1 MHVLSVSSLKGG
13 VGKTTVAL
21 GLASAALSRGLRTL
35 VVDLDPQS
43 DATTALGATRELKAT
58 CAEVLKLPKH
68 SNVHKAIVVSDWES
82 LSGGVMDLL
91 PGSPKVVEFDS
102 PTPTKRDLWR
112 LEEALSRV
120 ENEYDIVIIDT
131 PPSLN
136 GLTQLAWTASDKVLV
151 IAEPSIFSVLAADRA
166 IRAIAEISKQT
177 AGRLQALG
185 VLVNRYVPASKEHQ
199 FRFAE
204 LQQLFGPRLI
214 SVTIEEHSAVQQ
226 AQGAARP
233 IHSWPGDI
241 AGQMA
246 KNFEQVLDKVFEGP
260 VIEHSSR
267 SLKRNKKATKAV
279 KIRRGSTLE
288 AVLDLGEQ
296 KKD

>member
-43 DATTALGATRELKAT
+43 DATTALGATREMKLS

-68 SNVHKAIVVSDWES
+68 SNVVRAIVASDWES
-82 LSGGVMDLL
+82 PSVGVMDLL

-120 ENEYDIVIIDT
+120 ESEYDLVIVDT

-136 GLTQLAWTASDKVLV
+136 GLTQLAWTASDRVLIV
-151 IAEPSIFSVLAADRA
+151 AEPSIFSVLAADRA
-166 IRAIAEISKQT
+166 MRAITEISKQT

-185 VLVNRYVPASKEHQ
+185 VIINRYIPASKEHQ
-199 FRFAE
+199 FRLAE
-204 LQQLFGPRLI
+204 LEQLFGSDLL
-214 SVTIEEHSAVQQ
+214 SVAIEEHSAIQQ

-233 IHSWPGDI
+233 IHSWPGDV
-241 AGQMA
+241 AVNTG
-246 KNFEQVLDKVFEGP
+246 KSFELVLDKLFQSQSLDP
-260 VIEHSSR
+260 SKRSS
-267 SLKRNKKATKAV
+267 KRNTRVLKGA
-279 KIRRGSTLE
+279 KIRRGAIQT
-288 AVLDLGEQ
+288 VLDLVDEP
-296 KKD
+296 

>member
-21 GLASAALSRGLRTL
+21 GLASASLSRGLRTL

-43 DATTALGATRELKAT
+43 DATTALGATRELKLS

-68 SNVHKAIVVSDWES
+68 ANVVRAIVASDWES
-82 LSGGVMDLL
+82 PSAGTMDLL

-120 ENEYDIVIIDT
+120 EADYDLVIVDT

-136 GLTQLAWTASDKVLV
+136 GLTQLAWTASDRVLIV
-151 IAEPSIFSVLAADRA
+151 AEPSIFSVLAADRA
-166 IRAIAEISKQT
+166 MRAITEISKQT
-177 AGRLQALG
+177 AGRLKALG
-185 VLVNRYVPASKEHQ
+185 VLVNRYIPASKEHQ
-199 FRFAE
+199 FRLAE
-204 LQQLFGPRLI
+204 LEQLFGSDLL
-214 SVTIEEHSAVQQ
+214 SVAIEEHSAVQQ

-233 IHSWPGDI
+233 IHSWPGEV
-241 AGQMA
+241 AGNTA
-246 KNFEQVLDKVFEGP
+246 KSFELVLDQMFQS
-260 VIEHSSR
+260 HSTDISKR
-267 SLKRNKKATKAV
+267 SSKRNTKVLKGA
-279 KIRRGSTLE
+279 KIRRGAIQT
-288 AVLDLGEQ
+288 VLDLVDEP
-296 KKD
+296 

>member
-21 GLASAALSRGLRTL
+21 GLASASLSRGLRTL

-43 DATTALGATRELKAT
+43 DATTALGATRELKLS

-68 SNVHKAIVVSDWES
+68 ANVVRAIVSSDWES
-82 LSGGVMDLL
+82 PSAGTMDLL

-120 ENEYDIVIIDT
+120 ETDYDVVIVDT

-136 GLTQLAWTASDKVLV
+136 GLTQLAWTASDRVLIV
-151 IAEPSIFSVLAADRA
+151 AEPSIFSVLAADRA
-166 IRAIAEISKQT
+166 MRAITAISKQT
-177 AGRLQALG
+177 AGRLKPLG
-185 VLVNRYVPASKEHQ
+185 VLVNRYIPASKEHQ
-199 FRFAE
+199 FRLAE
-204 LQQLFGPRLI
+204 LEQLFGSDLL
-214 SVTIEEHSAVQQ
+214 SVAIEEHSAVQQ

-233 IHSWPGDI
+233 IHSWPGEV
-241 AGQMA
+241 AGNTA
-246 KNFEQVLDKVFEGP
+246 KSFELVLDQMFQSHSADTSKRSSKRSTKV
-260 VIEHSSR
+260 
-267 SLKRNKKATKAV
+267 LKGA
-279 KIRRGSTLE
+279 KIRRGAIQ
-288 AVLDLGEQ
+288 AVLDLVDEP
-296 KKD
+296 

>member
-43 DATTALGATRELKAT
+43 DATTALGATREMKLS

-68 SNVHKAIVVSDWES
+68 ANVVKAIVASDWES
-82 LSGGVMDLL
+82 PSVGVVDLL

-102 PTPTKRDLWR
+102 PTPSKRDLWR

-120 ENEYDIVIIDT
+120 ESDYDLVIVDT

-136 GLTQLAWTASDKVLV
+136 GLTQLAWTASDRVLIV
-151 IAEPSIFSVLAADRA
+151 AEPSIFSVLAADRA
-166 IRAIAEISKQT
+166 MRAIVEISKQT
-177 AGRLQALG
+177 AGRLQPLG
-185 VLVNRYVPASKEHQ
+185 VLINRYIPASKEHQ
-199 FRFAE
+199 FRLAE
-204 LQQLFGPRLI
+204 LEQLFGSDLL
-214 SVTIEEHSAVQQ
+214 SVAIEEHSAVQQ

-233 IHSWPGDI
+233 IHSWPGEV
-241 AGQMA
+241 ASNTG
-246 KNFEQVLDKVFEGP
+246 KSFELVLDKMFQSQSLDSNKR
-260 VIEHSSR
+260 SS
-267 SLKRNKKATKAV
+267 KRNSKVLKGA
-279 KIRRGSTLE
+279 KIRRGASIQ
-288 AVLDLGEQ
+288 AVLDLVDEP
-296 KKD
+296 

>member
-35 VVDLDPQS
+35 LVDLDPQS
-43 DATTALGATRELKAT
+43 DATTALGATRELKVT
-58 CAEVLKLPKH
+58 CAEVLRLPKR
-68 SNVHKAIVVSDWES
+68 SNVHNAIVVSDWES

-120 ENEYDIVIIDT
+120 ETEYDIVIVDT

-204 LQQLFGPRLI
+204 LQQLFGPRLL
-214 SVTIEEHSAVQQ
+214 SVAIEEHSAIQQ

-233 IHSWPGDI
+233 IHSWPGET
-241 AGQMA
+241 ASQMA
-246 KNFEQVLDKVFEGP
+246 RNFEEVLDKVFEAPTVESGA
-260 VIEHSSR
+260 R
-267 SLKRNKKATKAV
+267 TLTRNKKASNSV
-279 KIRRGSTLE
+279 RIRRGALE
-288 AVLDLGEQ
+288 AVLDLGED

>member
-1 MHVLSVSSLKGG
+1 
-13 VGKTTVAL
+13 
-21 GLASAALSRGLRTL
+21 
-35 VVDLDPQS
+35 VDLDPQS

>member
-43 DATTALGATRELKAT
+43 DATTALGATREMKLS

-68 SNVHKAIVVSDWES
+68 ANVVKAIVASDWES
-82 LSGGVMDLL
+82 PSVGVVDLL

-120 ENEYDIVIIDT
+120 ETEYDLVIVDT

-136 GLTQLAWTASDKVLV
+136 GLTQLAWTASDRVLIV
-151 IAEPSIFSVLAADRA
+151 AEPSIFSVLAADRA
-166 IRAIAEISKQT
+166 MRAITEISKQT
-177 AGRLQALG
+177 AGRLQPLG
-185 VLVNRYVPASKEHQ
+185 VLVNRYIPASKEHQ
-199 FRFAE
+199 FRLAE
-204 LQQLFGPRLI
+204 LEQLFGSDLL
-214 SVTIEEHSAVQQ
+214 SVSIEEHSAVQQ

-233 IHSWPGDI
+233 IHSWPGEV
-241 AGQMA
+241 ASNTG
-246 KNFEQVLDKVFEGP
+246 KSFELVLDKLFQSQSLD
-260 VIEHSSR
+260 SSKR
-267 SLKRNKKATKAV
+267 SSKRNSKVLKGA
-279 KIRRGSTLE
+279 KIRRGATIQ
-288 AVLDLGEQ
+288 AVLDLVDEP
-296 KKD
+296 

>member
-43 DATTALGATRELKAT
+43 DATTALGATREMKLS

-68 SNVHKAIVVSDWES
+68 ANVVKAIVASDWES
-82 LSGGVMDLL
+82 PSVGVVDLL
-91 PGSPKVVEFDS
+91 LGSPKVVEFDS

-120 ENEYDIVIIDT
+120 ETEYDLVIVDT

-136 GLTQLAWTASDKVLV
+136 GLTQLAWTASDRVLIV
-151 IAEPSIFSVLAADRA
+151 AEPSIFSVLAADRA
-166 IRAIAEISKQT
+166 MRAITEISKQT
-177 AGRLQALG
+177 AGRLQPLG
-185 VLVNRYVPASKEHQ
+185 VLVNRYIPASKEHQ
-199 FRFAE
+199 FRLAE
-204 LQQLFGPRLI
+204 LEQLFGSDLL
-214 SVTIEEHSAVQQ
+214 SVSIEEHSAVQQ

-233 IHSWPGDI
+233 IHSWPGEV
-241 AGQMA
+241 ASNTG
-246 KNFEQVLDKVFEGP
+246 KSFELVLDKLFQSQRLDSNKR
-260 VIEHSSR
+260 SS
-267 SLKRNKKATKAV
+267 KRNSKVLKGA
-279 KIRRGSTLE
+279 KIRRGATIQ
-288 AVLDLGEQ
+288 AVLDLVDEP
-296 KKD
+296 

>member
-43 DATTALGATRELKAT
+43 DATTALGATREMKLS

-68 SNVHKAIVVSDWES
+68 ANVVKAIVASDWES
-82 LSGGVMDLL
+82 PSGGVVDLL

-102 PTPTKRDLWR
+102 PRPTKRDLWR

-120 ENEYDIVIIDT
+120 ESDYDLVIVDT

-136 GLTQLAWTASDKVLV
+136 GLTQLAWTASDRVLV
-151 IAEPSIFSVLAADRA
+151 VAEPSIFSVLAADRA
-166 IRAIAEISKQT
+166 MRAISEISKQT
-177 AGRLQALG
+177 AGRLQPLG
-185 VLVNRYVPASKEHQ
+185 VLINRYIPASKDHQ
-199 FRFAE
+199 FRLAE
-204 LQQLFGPRLI
+204 LEQLFGADLM
-214 SVTIEEHSAVQQ
+214 SVAVEEHSAVQQ

-233 IHSWPGDI
+233 IHSWPGDV
-241 AGQMA
+241 AANTG
-246 KNFEQVLDKVFEGP
+246 KTFELVLDKLFQSQSVETGK
-260 VIEHSSR
+260 R
-267 SLKRNKKATKAV
+267 SGRKTSKALKGA
-279 KIRRGSTLE
+279 KIRRGSSIQ
-288 AVLDLGEQ
+288 AVLDLVDEP
-296 KKD
+296 

>member
-21 GLASAALSRGLRTL
+21 GLASASLNRGLRTL

-58 CAEVLKLPKH
+58 VAEVLKLPKH
-68 SNVHKAIVVSDWES
+68 ANVHKAIVVSDWES

-120 ENEYDIVIIDT
+120 ETEYDIVIIDT

-136 GLTQLAWTASDKVLV
+136 GLTQLAWTASDKVLIV
-151 IAEPSIFSVLAADRA
+151 AEPSIFSVLAADRA
-166 IRAIAEISKQT
+166 MRAIAEISKQT

-185 VLVNRYVPASKEHQ
+185 VLVNRYIPASKEHQ
-199 FRFAE
+199 FRYAE
-204 LQQLFGPRLI
+204 LEQLFGPRLLSI
-214 SVTIEEHSAVQQ
+214 AIEEHSAVQQ

-233 IHSWPGDI
+233 IHSWPGEI
-241 AGQMA
+241 ASKTAQ
-246 KNFEQVLDKVFEGP
+246 NFEDILEKVFEAP
-260 VIEHSSR
+260 AIEHNSR
-267 SLKRNKKATKAV
+267 SLKRNKKAAKSV
-279 KIRRGSTLE
+279 KIRRGSS
-288 AVLDLGEQ
+288 LDAILNL
-296 KKD
+296 DDD

>member
-21 GLASAALSRGLRTL
+21 GLASASLSRGLRTL

-43 DATTALGATRELKAT
+43 DATTALGATRELKLS

-68 SNVHKAIVVSDWES
+68 ANVVRAIVASDWES
-82 LSGGVMDLL
+82 PSAGTMDLL

-120 ENEYDIVIIDT
+120 ETDYDLVIVDT

-136 GLTQLAWTASDKVLV
+136 GLTQLAWTASDRVLIV
-151 IAEPSIFSVLAADRA
+151 AEPSIFSVLAADRA
-166 IRAIAEISKQT
+166 MRAITAISKQT
-177 AGRLQALG
+177 AGRLKPLG
-185 VLVNRYVPASKEHQ
+185 VLVNRYIPASKEHQ
-199 FRFAE
+199 FRLAE
-204 LQQLFGPRLI
+204 LEQLFGADLL
-214 SVTIEEHSAVQQ
+214 SVAIEEHSAVQQ

-233 IHSWPGDI
+233 IHSWPGEV
-241 AGQMA
+241 AGNTA
-246 KNFEQVLDKVFEGP
+246 KSFELVLDQMFQSHSADTSKRSSKRSTKV
-260 VIEHSSR
+260 
-267 SLKRNKKATKAV
+267 LKGA
-279 KIRRGSTLE
+279 KIRRGAIQT
-288 AVLDLGEQ
+288 VLDLVDEP
-296 KKD
+296 

>member
-1 MHVLSVSSLKGG
+1 
-13 VGKTTVAL
+13 L
-21 GLASAALSRGLRTL
+21 GLASAALNRGLRTL

-68 SNVHKAIVVSDWES
+68 ANVHKAIVVSDWES

-120 ENEYDIVIIDT
+120 ETEYDIVIIDT

-136 GLTQLAWTASDKVLV
+136 GLTQLAWTASDKVLIV
-151 IAEPSIFSVLAADRA
+151 AEPSIFSVLAADRA
-166 IRAIAEISKQT
+166 MRAIAEISKQT

-185 VLVNRYVPASKEHQ
+185 VLVNRYIPASKEHQ

-204 LQQLFGPRLI
+204 LEQLFGPRLLSI
-214 SVTIEEHSAVQQ
+214 AIEEHSAVQQ

-233 IHSWPGDI
+233 IHSWPGEI
-241 AGQMA
+241 ASKTAA
-246 KNFEQVLDKVFEGP
+246 KFEEILEKVFEAP
-260 VIEHSSR
+260 AIEHSSR
-267 SLKRNKKATKAV
+267 SLKRNKKAAKSV
-279 KIRRGSTLE
+279 KIKRGSSLD
-288 AVLDLGEQ
+288 AVLNLD
-296 KKD
+296 DD

>member
-21 GLASAALSRGLRTL
+21 GLASAALNRGLRTL

-68 SNVHKAIVVSDWES
+68 ANVHKAIVVSDWES

-120 ENEYDIVIIDT
+120 ETEYDIVIIDT

-136 GLTQLAWTASDKVLV
+136 GLTQLAWTASDKVLIV
-151 IAEPSIFSVLAADRA
+151 AEPSIFSVLAADRA
-166 IRAIAEISKQT
+166 MRAIAEISKQT

-185 VLVNRYVPASKEHQ
+185 VLVNRYIPASKEHQ

-204 LQQLFGPRLI
+204 LEQLFGPRLLSI
-214 SVTIEEHSAVQQ
+214 AIEEHSAVQQ

-233 IHSWPGDI
+233 IHSWPGEI
-241 AGQMA
+241 ASKTAA
-246 KNFEQVLDKVFEGP
+246 KFEEILEKVFEAP
-260 VIEHSSR
+260 AIEHSSR
-267 SLKRNKKATKAV
+267 SLKRNRKAAKSV
-279 KIRRGSTLE
+279 KIKRGSSLD
-288 AVLDLGEQ
+288 AVLNLD
-296 KKD
+296 DD

>member
-21 GLASAALSRGLRTL
+21 GLASASLSRGLRTL

-43 DATTALGATRELKAT
+43 DATTALGATRELKLS

-68 SNVHKAIVVSDWES
+68 ANVVRAIVASDWES
-82 LSGGVMDLL
+82 PSAGTMDLL

-120 ENEYDIVIIDT
+120 ETDYDLVIVDT

-136 GLTQLAWTASDKVLV
+136 GLTQLAWTASDRVLIV
-151 IAEPSIFSVLAADRA
+151 AEPSIFSVLAADRA
-166 IRAIAEISKQT
+166 MRAITEISKQT
-177 AGRLQALG
+177 AGRLKPLG
-185 VLVNRYVPASKEHQ
+185 VLINRYIPASKEHQ
-199 FRFAE
+199 FRLAE
-204 LQQLFGPRLI
+204 LEQLFGSDLL
-214 SVTIEEHSAVQQ
+214 SVAIEEHSAVQQ

-233 IHSWPGDI
+233 IHSWPGEV
-241 AGQMA
+241 AGNTA
-246 KNFEQVLDKVFEGP
+246 KSFELVLDQMFQS
-260 VIEHSSR
+260 HSADTSKR
-267 SLKRNKKATKAV
+267 SSKRSSKILKGA
-279 KIRRGSTLE
+279 KIRRGAIQT
-288 AVLDLGEQ
+288 VLDLVDEP
-296 KKD
+296 

>member
-43 DATTALGATRELKAT
+43 DATTALGATREMKMS

-68 SNVHKAIVVSDWES
+68 ANVVKAIMSSDWES
-82 LSGGVMDLL
+82 PSVGVMDLL

-120 ENEYDIVIIDT
+120 ETDYDLVIVDT

-136 GLTQLAWTASDKVLV
+136 GLTQLAWTASDRVLIV
-151 IAEPSIFSVLAADRA
+151 AEPSIFSVLAADRA
-166 IRAIAEISKQT
+166 MRAITEISKQT
-177 AGRLQALG
+177 ASRLQPLG
-185 VLVNRYVPASKEHQ
+185 VLVNRFIPASKEHQ
-199 FRFAE
+199 FRLAE
-204 LQQLFGPRLI
+204 LEQLFGSDLLSI
-214 SVTIEEHSAVQQ
+214 YIEEHSAVQQ

-233 IHSWPGDI
+233 IHSWPGEV
-241 AGQMA
+241 AAATG
-246 KNFEQVLDKVFEGP
+246 KSFELVLDKLFESQSLATSKR
-260 VIEHSSR
+260 SSKR
-267 SLKRNKKATKAV
+267 KSKVLKGTQ
-279 KIRRGSTLE
+279 IRRGASIK
-288 AVLDLGEQ
+288 AVLDLVDEP
-296 KKD
+296 

>member
-1 MHVLSVSSLKGG
+1 VHVLSVSSLKGG

-58 CAEVLKLPKH
+58 SAEVLRLPKH
-68 SNVHKAIVVSDWES
+68 ANVHKAIVASDWES

-120 ENEYDIVIIDT
+120 ETQYDLVIIDT

-136 GLTQLAWTASDKVLV
+136 GLTQLAWTASDRVLV
-151 IAEPSIFSVLAADRA
+151 VAEPSIFSVLAADRA
-166 IRAIAEISKQT
+166 IRAISEISKQT
-177 AGRLQALG
+177 AGRLQPLG
-185 VLVNRYVPASKEHQ
+185 VLVNRYIPASKEHQ
-199 FRFAE
+199 FRYAE
-204 LQQLFGPRLI
+204 LEQLFGSRLLAV
-214 SVTIEEHSAVQQ
+214 SIEEHSAVQQ

-233 IHSWPGDI
+233 IHSWPGEI
-241 AGQMA
+241 ASKTA
-246 KNFEQVLDKVFEGP
+246 SAFESILDTVFAYQAM
-260 VIEHSSR
+260 EHTPR
-267 SLKRNKKATKAV
+267 SLRRNRKQLKGT
-279 KIRRGSTLE
+279 KIRRGASLE
-288 AVLDLGEQ
+288 TVLNLDESEN
-296 KKD
+296 

>member
-21 GLASAALSRGLRTL
+21 GLASASLSRGLRTL

-43 DATTALGATRELKAT
+43 DATTALGATRELKLS

-68 SNVHKAIVVSDWES
+68 ANVVRAIVSSDWES
-82 LSGGVMDLL
+82 PSAGKMDLL

-120 ENEYDIVIIDT
+120 ETDYDLVIVDT

-136 GLTQLAWTASDKVLV
+136 GLTQLAWTASDRVLIV
-151 IAEPSIFSVLAADRA
+151 AEPSIFSVLAADRA
-166 IRAIAEISKQT
+166 MRAITAISKQT
-177 AGRLQALG
+177 AGRLKPLG
-185 VLVNRYVPASKEHQ
+185 VLVNRYIPASKEHQ
-199 FRFAE
+199 FRLAE
-204 LQQLFGPRLI
+204 LEQLFGSDLL
-214 SVTIEEHSAVQQ
+214 SVAIEEHSAVQQ

-233 IHSWPGDI
+233 IHSWPGEV
-241 AGQMA
+241 AGNTA
-246 KNFEQVLDKVFEGP
+246 KSFELVLDQMFQSHSADTSKRSSKRSTKV
-260 VIEHSSR
+260 
-267 SLKRNKKATKAV
+267 LKSA
-279 KIRRGSTLE
+279 KIRRGAIQ
-288 AVLDLGEQ
+288 AVLDLVDEP
-296 KKD
+296 

>member
-21 GLASAALSRGLRTL
+21 GLASAALNRGLRTL

-58 CAEVLKLPKH
+58 CAEVLRLPKH
-68 SNVHKAIVVSDWES
+68 ANVHKAIVASDWEAF
-82 LSGGVMDLL
+82 SGGVMDLL

-120 ENEYDIVIIDT
+120 ESEYDIVIIDT

-151 IAEPSIFSVLAADRA
+151 VAEPSIFSVLAADRA

-185 VLVNRYVPASKEHQ
+185 VLVNRYIPASKEHQ

-204 LQQLFGPRLI
+204 LEQLFGPRLLSI
-214 SVTIEEHSAVQQ
+214 AIEEHSAVQQ

-233 IHSWPGDI
+233 IHSWPGEVASI
-241 AGQMA
+241 TAR
-246 KNFEQVLDKVFEGP
+246 NFEKVLDKVLEGP
-260 VIEHSSR
+260 VIEHSAR
-267 SLKRNKKATKAV
+267 SLKRDKKAAKATR
-279 KIRRGSTLE
+279 IRRGSSLD
-288 AVLDLGEQ
+288 AVLNLD
-296 KKD
+296 DD

>member
-43 DATTALGATRELKAT
+43 DATTALGATREMKLS

-68 SNVHKAIVVSDWES
+68 ANVVKAIVASDWES
-82 LSGGVMDLL
+82 PSVGVVDLL

-120 ENEYDIVIIDT
+120 ETEYDLVIVDT

-136 GLTQLAWTASDKVLV
+136 GLTQLAWTASDRVLIV
-151 IAEPSIFSVLAADRA
+151 AEPSIFSVLAADRA
-166 IRAIAEISKQT
+166 MRAITEISKQT
-177 AGRLQALG
+177 AGRLQPLG
-185 VLVNRYVPASKEHQ
+185 VLVNRYIPASKEHQ
-199 FRFAE
+199 FRLAE
-204 LQQLFGPRLI
+204 LEQLFGSDLL
-214 SVTIEEHSAVQQ
+214 SVSIEEHSAVQQ

-233 IHSWPGDI
+233 IHSWPGEV
-241 AGQMA
+241 ASNTG
-246 KNFEQVLDKVFEGP
+246 KSFELVLDKLFQSQRLDSNKR
-260 VIEHSSR
+260 SS
-267 SLKRNKKATKAV
+267 KRNSKVLKGA
-279 KIRRGSTLE
+279 KIRRGATIQ
-288 AVLDLGEQ
+288 AVLDLVDEP
-296 KKD
+296 

>member
-43 DATTALGATRELKAT
+43 DATTALGATRELKAS
-58 CAEVLKLPKH
+58 CAEVLRLPKH
-68 SNVHKAIVVSDWES
+68 STVHKAIVVSDWES

-91 PGSPKVVEFDS
+91 PGSPRVVEFDS

-120 ENEYDIVIIDT
+120 ETEYDIVIIDT

-151 IAEPSIFSVLAADRA
+151 VAEPSIFSVLAADRA

-177 AGRLQALG
+177 AGRLQTLG
-185 VLVNRYVPASKEHQ
+185 VLVNRYIPASKEHQ
-199 FRFAE
+199 FRYAE
-204 LQQLFGPRLI
+204 LEQLFGPRLLAI
-214 SVTIEEHSAVQQ
+214 AIEEHSAVQQ

-233 IHSWPGDI
+233 IHSWPGEV
-241 AGQMA
+241 AA
-246 KNFEQVLDKVFEGP
+246 ETSKRFERVLDRVFESP
-260 VIEHSSR
+260 AIEHSSR
-267 SLKRNKKATKAV
+267 SLKRNKKASKSV
-279 KIRRGSTLE
+279 KIRRGTTLE
-288 AVLDLGEQ
+288 TVLDLDDEN
-296 KKD
+296 

>member
-1 MHVLSVSSLKGG
+1 VHVLSVSSLKGG

-21 GLASAALSRGLRTL
+21 GLASAALNRGLRTL

-68 SNVHKAIVVSDWES
+68 ANVHKAIVVSDWET

-120 ENEYDIVIIDT
+120 ETEYDIVIIDT

-136 GLTQLAWTASDKVLV
+136 GLTQLAWTASDKVLI

-166 IRAIAEISKQT
+166 MRAIAEISRQT

-185 VLVNRYVPASKEHQ
+185 VLVNRYIPASKEHQ
-199 FRFAE
+199 FRYAE
-204 LQQLFGPRLI
+204 LEQLFGPKLLSI
-214 SVTIEEHSAVQQ
+214 AIEEHSAIQQ

-233 IHSWPGDI
+233 IHSWPGE
-241 AGQMA
+241 MA
-246 KNFEQVLDKVFEGP
+246 SKTANNFEEVLEKVFEGSAAG
-260 VIEHSSR
+260 HDSR
-267 SLKRNKKATKAV
+267 SGKR
-279 KIRRGSTLE
+279 IRKLDKSVRIKRGSSLE
-288 AVLDLGEQ
+288 SVLNLD
-296 KKD
+296 DD

>member
-1 MHVLSVSSLKGG
+1 VL
-13 VGKTTVAL
+13 
-21 GLASAALSRGLRTL
+21 R
-35 VVDLDPQS
+35 
-43 DATTALGATRELKAT
+43 
-58 CAEVLKLPKH
+58 LPKH
-68 SNVHKAIVVSDWES
+68 ANVHKAIVVSDWES

-120 ENEYDIVIIDT
+120 ETEYDIVIIDT

-185 VLVNRYVPASKEHQ
+185 VLVNRFIPASKEHQ

-204 LQQLFGPRLI
+204 LQQLFGPRLL
-214 SVTIEEHSAVQQ
+214 SVAIEEHSAIQQ

-233 IHSWPGDI
+233 IHSWPGEI
-241 AGQMA
+241 ASATAQ
-246 KNFEQVLDKVFEGP
+246 NFEQVLDKVFEGP
-260 VIEHSSR
+260 LIEQSSR
-267 SLKRNKKATKAV
+267 SLRRNNKASKTV
-279 KIRRGSTLE
+279 KIRRGASLE
-288 AVLDLGEQ
+288 AVIDLAQ
-296 KKD
+296 DKKD

>member
-1 MHVLSVSSLKGG
+1 VHVLSVSSLKGG

-43 DATTALGATRELKAT
+43 DATTALGATREMKLS

-68 SNVHKAIVVSDWES
+68 SNVVRAIVASDWES
-82 LSGGVMDLL
+82 PSVGVMDLL

-120 ENEYDIVIIDT
+120 ESEYDLVIVDT

-136 GLTQLAWTASDKVLV
+136 GLTQLAWTASDRVLIV
-151 IAEPSIFSVLAADRA
+151 AEPSIFSVLAADRA
-166 IRAIAEISKQT
+166 MRAITEISKQT

-185 VLVNRYVPASKEHQ
+185 VLINRYIPASKEHQ
-199 FRFAE
+199 FRLAE
-204 LQQLFGPRLI
+204 LEQLFGSDLL
-214 SVTIEEHSAVQQ
+214 SVAIEEHSAIQQ

-233 IHSWPGDI
+233 IHSWPGDV
-241 AGQMA
+241 AVNTG
-246 KNFEQVLDKVFEGP
+246 KSFELVLDKLFQSQSLDP
-260 VIEHSSR
+260 SKRSS
-267 SLKRNKKATKAV
+267 KRNTRVLKGA
-279 KIRRGSTLE
+279 KIRRGAIQT
-288 AVLDLGEQ
+288 VLDLVDEP
-296 KKD
+296 

>member
-21 GLASAALSRGLRTL
+21 GIASAALSRGLRTL

-58 CAEVLKLPKH
+58 CAEVLRLPKH
-68 SNVHKAIVVSDWES
+68 DNVHKAIVVSDWET

-91 PGSPKVVEFDS
+91 PGSPKTVEFDS

-120 ENEYDIVIIDT
+120 EHDYDLAIIDT

-136 GLTQLAWTASDKVLV
+136 GLTQMAWTASDRVLIV
-151 IAEPSIFSVLAADRA
+151 AEPSIFSVLAADRA
-166 IRAIAEISKQT
+166 MRAIAEISRQT
-177 AGRLQALG
+177 AGRLKPLG
-185 VLVNRYVPASKEHQ
+185 VLVNRFVPASKEHQ
-199 FRFAE
+199 FRYAE
-204 LQQLFGPRLI
+204 LEQLFPEKLLALA
-214 SVTIEEHSAVQQ
+214 IEEHSAIQQ

-233 IHSWPGDI
+233 IHSWPGEI
-241 AGQMA
+241 AA
-246 KNFEQVLDKVFEGP
+246 RTAESFEKVLDEVFESTSEDAP
-260 VIEHSSR
+260 SR
-267 SLKRNKKATKAV
+267 ASRRTRKQTRGL
-279 KIRRGSTLE
+279 KIRRGATIDSVLE
-288 AVLDLGEQ
+288 PKHE
-296 KKD
+296 KN

>member
-1 MHVLSVSSLKGG
+1 VHVLSVSSLKGG

-43 DATTALGATRELKAT
+43 DATTALGATREMKLS

-68 SNVHKAIVVSDWES
+68 SNVVRAIVASDWES
-82 LSGGVMDLL
+82 PSVGVMDLL

-102 PTPTKRDLWR
+102 PTPSKRDLWR

-120 ENEYDIVIIDT
+120 ETEYDLVIVDT

-136 GLTQLAWTASDKVLV
+136 GLTQLAWTASDRVLIV
-151 IAEPSIFSVLAADRA
+151 AEPSIFSVLAADRA
-166 IRAIAEISKQT
+166 MRAITEISKQT

-185 VLVNRYVPASKEHQ
+185 VLINRYIPASKEHQ
-199 FRFAE
+199 FRLAE
-204 LQQLFGPRLI
+204 LEQLFGSDLL
-214 SVTIEEHSAVQQ
+214 SVAIEEHSAIQQ

-233 IHSWPGDI
+233 IHSWPGDV
-241 AGQMA
+241 AVNTG
-246 KNFEQVLDKVFEGP
+246 KSFELVLDKLFQSQSLDP
-260 VIEHSSR
+260 SKRSS
-267 SLKRNKKATKAV
+267 KRNTRVLKGA
-279 KIRRGSTLE
+279 KIRRGAIQT
-288 AVLDLGEQ
+288 VLDLVDEP
-296 KKD
+296 